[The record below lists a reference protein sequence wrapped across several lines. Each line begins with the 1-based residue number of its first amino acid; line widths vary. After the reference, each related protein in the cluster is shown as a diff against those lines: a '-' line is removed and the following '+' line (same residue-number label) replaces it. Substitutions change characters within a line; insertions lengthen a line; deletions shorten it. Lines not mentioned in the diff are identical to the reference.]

1 LAKFKEVGVI
11 LNTLT
16 IIGLGAGDFNQLQMG
31 VYKKLKAAK
40 KLYVR
45 TVDHPVLEELAA
57 EGVGFESFDD
67 VYEKHDTFQPVYAEI
82 ADSLIEATA
91 IEDVMYAVPGHP
103 LVAEQTV
110 QLLIAAANEGKIE
123 LVIEGGQSFLD
134 PIFGALKIDPI
145 EGFQLLDG
153 TSFSMHDIN
162 MRQHILIAQ
171 VYDTFSA
178 SEVKLT
184 LMEKYDDEYPVTVV
198 TAAGSSQEQV
208 VTVPLYELDQSVEV
222 NNLTTVYVPPVKSQE
237 ESLRDWTTFRQIIA
251 TLRGPNGCPWDQK
264 QTHESLK
271 KYLLEEAHEYLAAV
285 DAEDDFAM
293 IEELGDVLLQVFLHA
308 QIGEDQGYFTLE
320 DVLASISKKMIR
332 RHPHVFGD
340 VAVED
345 ADDVVANWEDIKAEE
360 KETSDKPL
368 LDEEYRASSALQTA
382 YNYQKRAAKV
392 GFDWPDVEG
401 AWDKFTEEWQEFR
414 HEVTKGSN
422 ASRLDEFG
430 DVLFTLVNLARFYKL
445 SPEEAMLHANEKFA
459 RRFGYVEQQVKASG
473 KPFSDFTLEQLD
485 AFWNEAKQLE
495 KE

>member
-1 LAKFKEVGVI
+1 MK
-11 LNTLT
+11 TLT

-31 VYKKLKAAK
+31 VYRKLKAAK

-45 TVDHPVLEELAA
+45 TIDHPVLEELAA
-57 EGVGFESFDD
+57 EGVKFESFDK
-67 VYEKHDTFQPVYAEI
+67 VYEKHDAFQPVYAEI
-82 ADSLIEATA
+82 ANALIEAA
-91 IEDVMYAVPGHP
+91 AVEDIMYAVPGHP

-110 QLLIAAANEGKIE
+110 QLLIAAADEGKIK
-123 LVIEGGQSFLD
+123 LVIEGGQSFID

-153 TSFSMHDIN
+153 TGFSMHDIN

-198 TAAGSSQEQV
+198 TAAGSAQEQI

-237 ESLRDWTTFRQIIA
+237 EALKDWTTFRQIIA

-271 KYLLEEAHEYLAAV
+271 KYLLEEAHEYLAAI

-308 QIGEDQGYFTLE
+308 QIGEDEGYFTLE
-320 DVLASISKKMIR
+320 DVLASISEKMIR

-345 ADDVVANWEDIKAEE
+345 ADDVVANWEAIKAEE
-360 KETSDKPL
+360 KGTSDKPL

-392 GFDWPDVEG
+392 GFDWPDVDG
-401 AWDKFTEEWQEFR
+401 AWDKFAEEWQEFR
-414 HEVTKGSN
+414 QEVTKGSN

-459 RRFGYVEQQVKASG
+459 RRFGYVEEQVKISG
-473 KPFSDFTLEQLD
+473 KSFSDFTLEQLD
-485 AFWNEAKQLE
+485 AFWNEAKRLE

>member
-1 LAKFKEVGVI
+1 M
-11 LNTLT
+11 NTLT
-16 IIGLGAGDFNQLQMG
+16 VIGLGAGDFNQLQMG
-31 VYKKLKAAK
+31 VYKKLKAAR

-45 TVDHPVLEELAA
+45 TVDHPVLEELSA
-57 EGVGFESFDD
+57 EGLQFESFDA
-67 VYEKHDTFQPVYAEI
+67 VYEKHNSFQPVYEEI
-82 ADSLIEATA
+82 AEKLVAATA
-91 IEDVMYAVPGHP
+91 NEDVMYAVPGHP

-110 QLLIAAANEGKIE
+110 QLLIAAADEGKVK

-198 TAAGSSQEQV
+198 TAAGSSQEKLV
-208 VTVPLYELDQSVEV
+208 KVPLYELDQSVEV
-222 NNLTTVYVPPVKSQE
+222 DNLTTVYVPPVKSQE
-237 ESLRDWTTFRQIIA
+237 DALRDWTTFRQIIA
-251 TLRGPNGCPWDQK
+251 VLRGPDGCPWDQK

-320 DVLASISKKMIR
+320 DVLASISEKMIR

-340 VAVED
+340 VSVED
-345 ADDVVANWEDIKAEE
+345 VEGVVANWEVIKAEE
-360 KETSDKPL
+360 KGISEKPL
-368 LDEEYRASSALQTA
+368 LKEEYRASSALQTA

-392 GFDWPDVEG
+392 GFDWPDVDG
-401 AWDKFTEEWQEFR
+401 AWDKFAEEWQEFR
-414 HEVTKGSN
+414 NEVTKGTN

-459 RRFGYVEQQVKASG
+459 KRFGYVEAKVKESG
-473 KPFSDFTLEQLD
+473 KPFSDYTLEQLD

>member
-1 LAKFKEVGVI
+1 M
-11 LNTLT
+11 NTLT
-16 IIGLGAGDFNQLQMG
+16 VIGLGAGDFNQLQMG
-31 VYKKLKAAK
+31 VYKKLKAAR

-45 TVDHPVLEELAA
+45 TVDHPVLEELSA
-57 EGVGFESFDD
+57 EGLQFESFDA
-67 VYEKHDTFQPVYAEI
+67 VYEKHNSFQPVYEEI
-82 ADSLIEATA
+82 AEKLVAATA
-91 IEDVMYAVPGHP
+91 NEDVMYAVPGHP

-110 QLLIAAANEGKIE
+110 QLLIAAADEGKVK

-198 TAAGSSQEQV
+198 TAAGSSQEKL

-222 NNLTTVYVPPVKSQE
+222 DNLTTVYVPPVKSQE
-237 ESLRDWTTFRQIIA
+237 DALRDWTTFRQIIA
-251 TLRGPNGCPWDQK
+251 VLRGPNGCPWDQK

-320 DVLASISKKMIR
+320 DVLASISEKMIR

-340 VAVED
+340 VSVED
-345 ADDVVANWEDIKAEE
+345 AEGVVANWEVIKAEE
-360 KETSDKPL
+360 KGIRDKPL
-368 LDEEYRASSALQTA
+368 LKEEYRASSALQTA

-392 GFDWPDVEG
+392 GFDWPDVDG
-401 AWDKFTEEWQEFR
+401 AWDKFAEEWQEFR
-414 HEVTKGSN
+414 NEVTKGTS

-459 RRFGYVEQQVKASG
+459 SRFGYVEAKVKESG
-473 KPFSDFTLEQLD
+473 KPFSDYTLEQLD

>member
-1 LAKFKEVGVI
+1 M
-11 LNTLT
+11 NTLT
-16 IIGLGAGDFNQLQMG
+16 VIGLGAGDFNQLQMG
-31 VYKKLKAAK
+31 VYKQLKAAR

-45 TVDHPVLEELAA
+45 TVDHPVLEELSA
-57 EGVGFESFDD
+57 EGLQFESFDA
-67 VYEKHDTFQPVYAEI
+67 VYEKHNSFQPVYEEI
-82 ADSLIEATA
+82 AEKLVATA
-91 IEDVMYAVPGHP
+91 EIEDVMYAVPGHP

-110 QLLIAAANEGKIE
+110 QLLIAAANEGKVK

-198 TAAGSSQEQV
+198 TAAGSSQEKL

-222 NNLTTVYVPPVKSQE
+222 DNLTTVYVPPVKSQE
-237 ESLRDWTTFRQIIA
+237 DALRDWTTFRQIIA
-251 TLRGPNGCPWDQK
+251 VLRGPNGCPWDQK

-320 DVLASISKKMIR
+320 DVLASISEKMIR

-340 VAVED
+340 VSVED
-345 ADDVVANWEDIKAEE
+345 AEGVVANWEVIKAEE
-360 KETSDKPL
+360 KGISDTPL
-368 LDEEYRASSALQTA
+368 LKEEYRASSALQTA

-392 GFDWPDVEG
+392 GFDWPDVNG
-401 AWDKFTEEWQEFR
+401 AWDKFAEEWQEFR
-414 HEVTKGSN
+414 NEVTKGTN

-459 RRFGYVEQQVKASG
+459 RRFGYVEAKVKESG
-473 KPFSDFTLEQLD
+473 KPFSDYTLEQLD
-485 AFWNEAKQLE
+485 AFWDEAKQLE

>member
-1 LAKFKEVGVI
+1 M
-11 LNTLT
+11 NTLT
-16 IIGLGAGDFNQLQMG
+16 VIGLGAGDFDQLQMG

-40 KLYVR
+40 HLYVR
-45 TVDHPVLEELAA
+45 TVDHPVLETLSA
-57 EGVGFESFDD
+57 EGLQFEGFDA
-67 VYEKHDTFQPVYAEI
+67 VYEKHGTFQPVYEEI
-82 ADSLIEATA
+82 AEKLIEAA
-91 IEDVMYAVPGHP
+91 VFGDVMYAVPGHP

-110 QLLIAAANEGKIE
+110 QLLITAADEGKVN

-153 TSFSMHDIN
+153 TSFSMNDIN
-162 MRQHILIAQ
+162 MRQHVLIAQ

-198 TAAGSSQEQV
+198 TAAGSSQEKLV
-208 VTVPLYELDQSVEV
+208 IVPLYELDQSVEV

-237 ESLRDWTTFRQIIA
+237 GALRDWTTLREIIA
-251 TLRGPNGCPWDQK
+251 TLRGPDGCPWDQK

-320 DVLASISKKMIR
+320 DVLASISEKMIR

-340 VAVED
+340 VSIED
-345 ADDVVANWEDIKAEE
+345 ADGVVANWEAIKAEE
-360 KETSDKPL
+360 KGISEKPL
-368 LDEEYRASSALQTA
+368 LDEEYRASSSLQTA

-392 GFDWPDVEG
+392 GFDWPDVSG
-401 AWDKFTEEWQEFR
+401 AWDKFAEEWQEFR
-414 HEVTKGSN
+414 NEVTKGSN
-422 ASRLDEFG
+422 ATRLDEFG

-459 RRFGYVEQQVKASG
+459 RRFGFVEEKVKASG
-473 KPFSDFTLEQLD
+473 KPFTAYTLEQLD
-485 AFWNEAKQLE
+485 AFWDEAKQLE
-495 KE
+495 RE

>member
-1 LAKFKEVGVI
+1 M
-11 LNTLT
+11 NTLT
-16 IIGLGAGDFNQLQMG
+16 VIGLGAGDFNQLQMG
-31 VYKKLKAAK
+31 VYKKLKAAR

-45 TVDHPVLEELAA
+45 TVDHPVLKELSA
-57 EGVGFESFDD
+57 EGLQFESFDA
-67 VYEKHDTFQPVYAEI
+67 VYEKHNSFQPVYEEI
-82 ADSLIEATA
+82 AEKLVAVTA
-91 IEDVMYAVPGHP
+91 NEDVMYAVPGHP

-110 QLLIAAANEGKIE
+110 QLLIAAADEGKVKLK

-184 LMEKYDDEYPVTVV
+184 LMEKYDDEYPITVV
-198 TAAGSSQEQV
+198 TAAGSSQEKL

-222 NNLTTVYVPPVKSQE
+222 DNLTTVYVPPVKSQE
-237 ESLRDWTTFRQIIA
+237 DALRDWTTFRQIIA
-251 TLRGPNGCPWDQK
+251 VLRGPNGCPWDQK

-320 DVLASISKKMIR
+320 DVLASISEKMIR

-340 VAVED
+340 VSVED
-345 ADDVVANWEDIKAEE
+345 AEGVVANWEVIKAEE
-360 KETSDKPL
+360 KGISDKPL
-368 LDEEYRASSALQTA
+368 LKEEYRASSALQTA
-382 YNYQKRAAKV
+382 YNYQKKAAKV

-401 AWDKFTEEWQEFR
+401 AWDKFAEEWQEFR
-414 HEVTKGSN
+414 NEVTKGTN

-459 RRFGYVEQQVKASG
+459 RRFGYVEAKVKESG
-473 KPFSDFTLEQLD
+473 KPFSDYTLEQLD
-485 AFWNEAKQLE
+485 AFWDEAKQLE

>member
-1 LAKFKEVGVI
+1 MH
-11 LNTLT
+11 TLT
-16 IIGLGAGDFNQLQMG
+16 IIGLGAGDFDQLQMG

-45 TVDHPVLEELAA
+45 TVDHPVLHELAA
-57 EGVGFESFDD
+57 EGLQFESFDA
-67 VYEKHDTFQPVYAEI
+67 VYEKHGTFQPVYEEI
-82 ADSLIEATA
+82 AEKLIEATT

-110 QLLIAAANEGKIE
+110 QLLIAAQAAGKVHV
-123 LVIEGGQSFLD
+123 VIEGGQSFLD

-153 TSFSMHDIN
+153 TNFSMHDLT
-162 MRQHILIAQ
+162 MRQHVLIAQ

-198 TAAGSSQEQV
+198 TAAGSSQEKI
-208 VTVPLYELDQSVEV
+208 VTVPLYELDQCVEV

-237 ESLRDWTTFRQIIA
+237 EALRDWTTFRQIIA
-251 TLRGPNGCPWDQK
+251 TLRGPDGCPWDQK

-293 IEELGDVLLQVFLHA
+293 IEELGDVLLQVFLNA
-308 QIGEDQGYFTLE
+308 QIGEDLGYFTLE
-320 DVLASISKKMIR
+320 DVLASISEKMIR
-332 RHPHVFGD
+332 RHPHVFSD
-340 VAVED
+340 VSVED
-345 ADDVVANWEDIKAEE
+345 ADEVVANWEVIKAEE
-360 KETSDKPL
+360 KGIRDEPL
-368 LDEEYRASSALQTA
+368 LKEEYRASSSLQTA

-392 GFDWPDVEG
+392 GFDWPDVAG
-401 AWDKFTEEWQEFR
+401 AWDKFAEEWQEFR
-414 HEVTKGSN
+414 DEMTNGSQ
-422 ASRLDEFG
+422 ASRLDELG

-459 RRFGYVEQQVKASG
+459 RRFGYVEKKVKESG
-473 KPFSDFTLEQLD
+473 KPFSTYTLEQLD
-485 AFWNEAKQLE
+485 AFWEEAKKIE
-495 KE
+495 RE

>member
-1 LAKFKEVGVI
+1 MDG

-16 IIGLGAGDFNQLQMG
+16 VIGLGAGDFDQLQMG
-31 VYKKLKAAK
+31 VYKKIKAAR

-45 TVDHPVLEELAA
+45 TVDHPVLDELSA
-57 EGVGFESFDD
+57 EGLQFESFDA
-67 VYEKHDTFQPVYAEI
+67 VYEEHNSFQPVYEEI
-82 ADSLIEATA
+82 AEKLVAA
-91 IEDVMYAVPGHP
+91 AVMEDVMYAVPGHP

-110 QLLIAAANEGKIE
+110 QLLIAAADEGKVNLI
-123 LVIEGGQSFLD
+123 IEGGQSFLD

-198 TAAGSSQEQV
+198 TAAGSAQEKL

-237 ESLRDWTTFRQIIA
+237 GALRDWTTFRQIIA
-251 TLRGPNGCPWDQK
+251 TLRGPDGCPWDQK

-320 DVLASISKKMIR
+320 DVLASISEKMIR

-340 VAVED
+340 VSVED
-345 ADDVVANWEDIKAEE
+345 AESVVVNWEAIKAEE
-360 KETSDKPL
+360 KGKSEKPL
-368 LDEEYRASSALQTA
+368 LEEEYRASSALQTA
-382 YNYQKRAAKV
+382 YNYQKRAATV
-392 GFDWPDVEG
+392 GFDWPDVDG
-401 AWDKFTEEWQEFR
+401 AWDKFAEEWQEFR
-414 HEVTKGSN
+414 NEVTKGTN

-459 RRFGYVEQQVKASG
+459 RRFGYVEEKIKESG
-473 KPFSDFTLEQLD
+473 KPFSDYTLEQLD

>member
-1 LAKFKEVGVI
+1 M
-11 LNTLT
+11 NTLT
-16 IIGLGAGDFNQLQMG
+16 VIGLGAGDFNQLQMG
-31 VYKKLKAAK
+31 VYKKLKAAR

-45 TVDHPVLEELAA
+45 TVDHPVLEELSA
-57 EGVGFESFDD
+57 EGLQFESFDA
-67 VYEKHDTFQPVYAEI
+67 VYEKHNTFQPVYEEI
-82 ADSLIEATA
+82 AENLVATTA
-91 IEDVMYAVPGHP
+91 NEDVMYAVPGHP

-110 QLLIAAANEGKIE
+110 QLLIAAAEEGKVK

-198 TAAGSSQEQV
+198 TAAGSSQEKL

-222 NNLTTVYVPPVKSQE
+222 DNLTTVYVPPVKSQE
-237 ESLRDWTTFRQIIA
+237 DALRDWTTFRQIIA
-251 TLRGPNGCPWDQK
+251 VLRGPNGCPWDQK

-285 DAEDDFAM
+285 DTEDDFAM

-320 DVLASISKKMIR
+320 DVLASISEKMIR

-340 VAVED
+340 VSVED
-345 ADDVVANWEDIKAEE
+345 TEGVVANWEVIKAEE
-360 KETSDKPL
+360 KGISDKPL
-368 LDEEYRASSALQTA
+368 LKEEYRASSALQTA

-392 GFDWPDVEG
+392 GFDWPDVDG
-401 AWDKFTEEWQEFR
+401 AWDKFAEEWQEFR
-414 HEVTKGSN
+414 NEVTKGTN

-459 RRFGYVEQQVKASG
+459 SRFGYVEAKVKESG
-473 KPFSDFTLEQLD
+473 KPFSDYTLEQLD

>member
-1 LAKFKEVGVI
+1 MK
-11 LNTLT
+11 NLT

-31 VYKKLKAAK
+31 VYRKLKAAK

-45 TVDHPVLEELAA
+45 TIDHPVLEELAA
-57 EGVGFESFDD
+57 EGVKFESFDK
-67 VYEKHDTFQPVYAEI
+67 VYEKHDAFQPVYAEI
-82 ADSLIEATA
+82 ANALIEAA
-91 IEDVMYAVPGHP
+91 AVEDIMYAVPGHP

-110 QLLIAAANEGKIE
+110 QLLIAAADEGKIK

-198 TAAGSSQEQV
+198 TAAGSAQEQI

-237 ESLRDWTTFRQIIA
+237 EALKDWTTFRQIIA

-271 KYLLEEAHEYLAAV
+271 KYLLEEAHEYLAAI

-308 QIGEDQGYFTLE
+308 QIGEDEGYFTLE
-320 DVLASISKKMIR
+320 DVLASISEKMIR

-345 ADDVVANWEDIKAEE
+345 ADDVVANWEAIKAEE
-360 KETSDKPL
+360 KGTSDKPL

-382 YNYQKRAAKV
+382 FNYQKRAAKV
-392 GFDWPDVEG
+392 GFDWPDVDG
-401 AWDKFTEEWQEFR
+401 AWDKFDEEWQEFR
-414 HEVTKGSN
+414 QEVTKGSN

-459 RRFGYVEQQVKASG
+459 RRFGYVEEQVKISG
-473 KPFSDFTLEQLD
+473 KSFSDFTLEQLD
-485 AFWNEAKQLE
+485 AFWNEAKRLE

>member
-1 LAKFKEVGVI
+1 MK
-11 LNTLT
+11 TLT

-31 VYKKLKAAK
+31 VYRKLKAAK

-45 TVDHPVLEELAA
+45 TIDHPVLEELAA
-57 EGVGFESFDD
+57 EGVKFESFDK
-67 VYEKHDTFQPVYAEI
+67 VYEKHDAFQPVYAEI
-82 ADSLIEATA
+82 ANALIEAA
-91 IEDVMYAVPGHP
+91 AVEDIMYAVPGHP

-110 QLLIAAANEGKIE
+110 QLLIAAADEGKIK
-123 LVIEGGQSFLD
+123 LVIKGGQSFID

-153 TSFSMHDIN
+153 TGFSMHDIN

-198 TAAGSSQEQV
+198 TAAGSAQEQI

-237 ESLRDWTTFRQIIA
+237 EALKDWTTFRQIIA

-271 KYLLEEAHEYLAAV
+271 KYLLEEAHEYLAAI

-308 QIGEDQGYFTLE
+308 QIGEDEGYFTLE
-320 DVLASISKKMIR
+320 DVLASISEKMIR

-345 ADDVVANWEDIKAEE
+345 ADDVVANWEAIKAEE
-360 KETSDKPL
+360 KGTSDKPL

-382 YNYQKRAAKV
+382 FNYQKRAAKV
-392 GFDWPDVEG
+392 GFDWPDVDG
-401 AWDKFTEEWQEFR
+401 AWDKFDEEWQEFR
-414 HEVTKGSN
+414 QEVTKGSN

-459 RRFGYVEQQVKASG
+459 RRFGYVEEQVKISG
-473 KPFSDFTLEQLD
+473 KSFSDFTLEQLD
-485 AFWNEAKQLE
+485 AFWNEAKRLE